1 MTYDRAKALA
11 YARKYW
17 TKSCSDGYVGVRET
31 TPYVKVPNGTVFVR
45 TDTNETAHLPDGKV
59 VDNVDD
65 CAHFLSCCLGHEAN
79 EAGGGLPI
87 QRDFPSAIYGVISA
101 RRLFSTLTEDGLI
114 ESILQKAS
122 HDQTAHKLS
131 QLAAGDLI
139 FYWDPSVN
147 AYGHSAMYLADAKKR
162 IACHTRCRCDQSN
175 EAGQEWDSVAIPN
188 VSYTLARVR
197 DAAPL
202 VA

>member
-1 MTYDRAKALA
+1 MTYNRAKALA

-17 TKSCSDGYVGVRET
+17 TKSCSDLYIGVREA
-31 TPYVKVPNGTVFVR
+31 TPYIKVPNGTDFVR
-45 TDTNETAHLPDGKV
+45 TDTNETAKLPDGKEI
-59 VDNVDD
+59 DNVDD
-65 CAHFLSCCLGHEAN
+65 CAHFLSCCLGKEAN

-87 QRDFPSAIYGVISA
+87 QRDFPTAIYGVISA
-101 RRLFSTLTEDGLI
+101 RRMFSTLSEDGFI
-114 ESILQKAS
+114 ETIVEKAS
-122 HDQTAHKLS
+122 HDQAANKLS
-131 QLAAGDLI
+131 QLAAGDLV

-147 AYGHSAMYLADAKKR
+147 AYGHCAMYLADAKKR

-175 EAGQEWDSVAIPN
+175 ETGQEWNSVLITN
-188 VSYTLARVR
+188 VKYTLARIR